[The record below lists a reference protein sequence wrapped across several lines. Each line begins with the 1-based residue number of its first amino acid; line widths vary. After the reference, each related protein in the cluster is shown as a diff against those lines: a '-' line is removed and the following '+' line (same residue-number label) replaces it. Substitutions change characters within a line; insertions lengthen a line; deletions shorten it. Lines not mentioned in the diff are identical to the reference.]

1 MSGHEP
7 PPAGGSSASGPVHL
21 RMTVAYDGAGFHG
34 FAENAG
40 VRTVAGDLR
49 VALRTVTG
57 APVEIA
63 CAGRTDTGV
72 HAHGQVISC
81 TLPDGAVLRSDRPAL
96 ADEPDTD
103 PAALDRLRTS
113 LNALLAP
120 SVVVREVTVADPS
133 FDARFSARARTYR
146 YHVWNSPVPEVFLAR
161 TSWWVADPL
170 DRAVLEASA
179 AVLVGEYDFS
189 TFCRRPRGADDV
201 SLVRRVLSAEWS
213 EPEPEL
219 LRFTITATAFCHQM
233 VRSIVGLLVA
243 AGRGRRTPDQVREAL
258 EARDRSTLPTLA
270 PPQGLT
276 LWQVT
281 Y

>member
-1 MSGHEP
+1 
-7 PPAGGSSASGPVHL
+7 
-21 RMTVAYDGAGFHG
+21 MTVAYDGAGFHG

-179 AVLVGEYDFS
+179 AVLVGEHDFS

>member
-1 MSGHEP
+1 
-7 PPAGGSSASGPVHL
+7 
-21 RMTVAYDGAGFHG
+21 MTVAYDGAGFHG

-40 VRTVAGDLR
+40 VRTIAGELR
-49 VALRTVTG
+49 AAIATVTG
-57 APVEIA
+57 SPVELA

-81 TLPDGAVLRSDRPAL
+81 TLPDAGVLRSDRPGL
-96 ADEPDTD
+96 VGEPDGD

-120 SVVVREVTVADPS
+120 SVVVREISVADES

-161 TSWWVADPL
+161 TSWWVAEPL
-170 DRAVLEASA
+170 DRAVLDA
-179 AVLVGEYDFS
+179 AAGVLVGEHDFS
-189 TFCRRPRGADDV
+189 TFCRRPRGVDDV

-243 AGRGRRTPDQVREAL
+243 AGRGRRTPDDVRDAL
-258 EARDRSTLPTLA
+258 EARDRATLPTLA

-276 LWQVT
+276 LWEVT